1 MAQSDLRIADFNE
14 VQVSFAGIPIEGWA
28 TGDVLTVTRESDI
41 FGSTVGVSGSVARW
55 KTNDNRAT
63 IEIALMST
71 SPVNA
76 LLSGVFQADLN
87 APGGAGIGAF
97 LIVDLNGT
105 TLVSAGNCWIKRP
118 PDLSWSNEPGERR
131 WILEA
136 ATIREF
142 VGGNL

>member
-14 VQVSFAGIPIEGWA
+14 VQVSFATQIINGWA
-28 TGDVLTVTRESDI
+28 DGDVLTLTRESDA
-41 FGSTVGVSGSVARW
+41 FGSVVGVTGSVARY

-63 IEIALMST
+63 VTISLMST

-76 LLSGVFQADLN
+76 ALSAIFTADLY

-105 TLVSAGNCWIKRP
+105 SIYTAGNCWIKRP
-118 PDLSWSNEPGERR
+118 PDPTWSNEPRERV
-131 WILEA
+131 WTLEA
-136 ATIREF
+136 ATIRDF
-142 VGGNL
+142 TGGNL